1 MDRPRD
7 GTTLCLFCA
16 LEPRQRRLL
25 STALMNS
32 MHLCRPNVYQTLVL
46 VWRHSRVGL
55 NLLLAID
62 DAASE
67 ETSINTF
74 VQLASLY
81 FSGLVAIVRS
91 QEARLSRLQESRRA
105 MNERRPVPLYEWNNR
120 QSRANADLMV
130 LAERELGAFIGAVTE
145 LFGPAQAKLAADV
158 WLDELELMD
167 ALPGPTRRDWGSVTI
182 AASAQLTRRF
192 EDRRGAPNARH
203 SVDGYQSLAD
213 TFV

>member
-1 MDRPRD
+1 
-7 GTTLCLFCA
+7 
-16 LEPRQRRLL
+16 
-25 STALMNS
+25 
-32 MHLCRPNVYQTLVL
+32 
-46 VWRHSRVGL
+46 
-55 NLLLAID
+55 
-62 DAASE
+62 
-67 ETSINTF
+67 
-74 VQLASLY
+74 
-81 FSGLVAIVRS
+81 
-91 QEARLSRLQESRRA
+91 